1 MANLKITFR
10 VWLILVYIYCM
21 KTRKIILFD
30 GICNLCN
37 QSVQF
42 VIEHD
47 IKNQFQFAS
56 LQSEFGQNFLKEN
69 NFNTTDFE
77 SVVFIED
84 DKFYTKS
91 SAPLKIV
98 KYLDKKV
105 SWLSLFLIV
114 PKPIRDLLYRFIAKN
129 RYRWFG
135 KNESCWLPTPELKA
149 KFLE

>member
-1 MANLKITFR
+1 
-10 VWLILVYIYCM
+10 M

-47 IKNQFQFAS
+47 NKNQFQFAS
-56 LQSEFGQNFLKEN
+56 LQSDFGQNFLKEN
-69 NFNTTDFE
+69 NLDATQFD

-91 SAPLKIV
+91 SAALKIS
-98 KYLDKKV
+98 KYLDGIT
-105 SWLSLFLIV
+105 SWLTIFMIV
-114 PKPIRDLLYRFIAKN
+114 PKPLRDVVYSFIAKN

-135 KNESCWLPTPELKA
+135 KQESCWLPSPELKA
-149 KFLE
+149 KFLD